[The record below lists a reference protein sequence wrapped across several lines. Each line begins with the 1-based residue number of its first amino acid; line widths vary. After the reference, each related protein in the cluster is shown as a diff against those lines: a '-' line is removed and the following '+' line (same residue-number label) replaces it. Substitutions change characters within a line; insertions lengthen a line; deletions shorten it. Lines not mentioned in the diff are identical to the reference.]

1 MEERM
6 FKTILVKRTLE
17 NSAPSQLEFGELAF
31 SDGSDRLHVGKADG
45 SILSGY
51 LSPWPATAL
60 ELIIDGAVTGYAAPL
75 QHGHADYAAAAHS
88 HADYAAAAHSHA
100 DYAAIGHSH
109 ADYAAAAHSHADYAA
124 AAHSH
129 ADYAAIGHSH
139 ADYAA
144 AAHSHADYAAA
155 AHSHAD
161 YAAAAHSHA
170 DYAAAAHSHADYAAI
185 GHSHSVEQVDGLS
198 GSLGNLNF
206 TEPIFATYR
215 TGHRGD
221 HGVFYSLDTDGRCR
235 NLAWNDSYFSLIV
248 DNAAF
253 GITPFLSDRS
263 LKENIIYLS
272 EKTALLN
279 HQKCLDRVCD
289 IPLVEFDWKPGIMGT
304 GHQHV
309 GVIAQDLSGILPG
322 WVNTL
327 PDGKLQVNETQI
339 IPYLI
344 GAIQELSAKLQSL
357 EPVNDEF

>member
-75 QHGHADYAAAAHS
+75 QHG
-88 HADYAAAAHSHA
+88 
-100 DYAAIGHSH
+100 H